1 MIRNIDLN
9 EISDGKKYRSND
21 MAKISC
27 NDCQGCSECCHVVGE
42 TIVLDPYDICQITS
56 HLNLS
61 FEEMLNGVNGQEPYI
76 SIHVEQ
82 GLVLPHIRINSEK
95 QGCGFLNIE
104 GRCSIHAFRPG
115 FCRLYPLGRVY
126 DEDEFYYI
134 LQVNEC
140 MKGNRTKVK
149 IEKWIDIPEIKK
161 YEKYIQQYHGL
172 CREIQKQLSD
182 LADEKSEKEWN
193 MLFLTLFFQ
202 KKYSGTME
210 FYQEFQE
217 RFQQFTEIIKK

>member
-1 MIRNIDLN
+1 
-9 EISDGKKYRSND
+9 
-21 MAKISC
+21 
-27 NDCQGCSECCHVVGE
+27 
-42 TIVLDPYDICQITS
+42 
-56 HLNLS
+56 
-61 FEEMLNGVNGQEPYI
+61 
-76 SIHVEQ
+76 
-82 GLVLPHIRINSEK
+82 
-95 QGCGFLNIE
+95 
-104 GRCSIHAFRPG
+104 
-115 FCRLYPLGRVY
+115 
-126 DEDEFYYI
+126 
-134 LQVNEC
+134 